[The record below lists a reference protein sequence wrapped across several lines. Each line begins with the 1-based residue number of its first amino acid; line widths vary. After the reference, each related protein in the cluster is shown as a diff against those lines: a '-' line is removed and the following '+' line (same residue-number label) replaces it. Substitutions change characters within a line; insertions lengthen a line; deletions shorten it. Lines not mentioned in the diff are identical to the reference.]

1 MARLHM
7 GPREP
12 ATAGDIVIP
21 PPNRPIQTMKKRL
34 FIKAC
39 LTGLAALFF
48 ATAIASGGV
57 RTAPGGVKHVII
69 ISFDG
74 GGGLP
79 ETWKQRT
86 NMPTFLAMAKEGAF
100 TWSART
106 IFPPTTLPSHTSMLT
121 GLGPE
126 KIRWLSKSW
135 DPSTE
140 PLPVATI
147 FGLAKL
153 SGMKTAMFVGKS
165 KLLYLNVPGTS
176 DTTLMPLTPDSGAR
190 TVAAA
195 FSSLASE
202 IKPNLC
208 FIHFA
213 DPDVAG
219 HQSGWGSPEQSEAL
233 AACDHALKT
242 VCDAITGAG
251 VMDSTVIILT
261 ADHGGHG
268 KSHGADIPED
278 MTIPWVASGRG
289 VRKGLELTGPV
300 TTYDTAATALWLL
313 GLPLPATLDGR
324 PVTEAFE

>member
-79 ETWKQRT
+79 ETWKQRG
-86 NMPTFLAMAKEGAF
+86 NMPTFLTMAKEGAF

-121 GLGPE
+121 GLAPGKTGASGNSYE
-126 KIRWLSKSW
+126 K
-135 DPSTE
+135 E
-140 PLPVATI
+140 PLAVPTI
-147 FGLAKL
+147 FGLAKSQGL
-153 SGMKTAMFVGKS
+153 KTAMFVGKS
-165 KLLYLNVPGTS
+165 KFLHLNVAGTL
-176 DTTLMPLTPDSGAR
+176 DLYVLPRPKADAKE
-190 TVAAA
+190 VAAA
-195 FSSLASE
+195 FAREFGRL
-202 IKPNLC
+202 KPNLS
-208 FIHFA
+208 FVHFA
-213 DPDVAG
+213 DPDSTG
-219 HQSGWGSPEQSEAL
+219 HSSGWGSPEQSEAL
-233 AACDHALKT
+233 AACDHGLKAI
-242 VCDAITGAG
+242 CDAVTDAG
-251 VMDSTVIILT
+251 VMDSSVIILT

-289 VRKGLELTGPV
+289 VRKGMELTGPV

>member
-1 MARLHM
+1 
-7 GPREP
+7 
-12 ATAGDIVIP
+12 
-21 PPNRPIQTMKKRL
+21 MKKRL

-86 NMPTFLAMAKEGAF
+86 NMPTFLRMAKEGAC

-121 GLGPE
+121 GLAPE
-126 KIRWLSKSW
+126 KPGVLWNSY
-135 DPSTE
+135 DTE
-140 PLPVATI
+140 MKPLGVPTI
-147 FGLAKL
+147 FGLAKSRGL
-153 SGMKTAMFVGKS
+153 KTAMFVGKS
-165 KLLYLNVPGTS
+165 KFLHLNVPGTL
-176 DTTLMPLTPDSGAR
+176 DLYVLPEPKAGAKE
-190 TVAAA
+190 VAAA
-195 FSSLASE
+195 FVSAFDGL
-202 IKPNLC
+202 KPSLC
-208 FIHFA
+208 FVHFA
-213 DPDVAG
+213 DPDSAG
-219 HQSGWGSPEQSEAL
+219 HSSGWGSPEQSEAL
-233 AACDHALKT
+233 AECDHALKT
-242 VCDAITGAG
+242 ICDALNDAG

-289 VRKGLELTGPV
+289 VRKGVELTGPV